1 MRIVVL
7 GAGAIGSAVAYD
19 LCRADDVQRVKVC
32 ESRPAVL
39 RRLRERVDSPKL
51 RTYQTDARDHQTL
64 EGILQNADVVVSCVS
79 PELNPA
85 LARLALSAGAHFCD
99 LGGNEATVQ
108 QMLEL
113 GEEAEQRSRW
123 VVPNCGLAPGL
134 VNVLCMRGID
144 AFDHVRAAHLRVGDV
159 PEVPEP
165 PFGYR
170 LSYAAEKLIEDYTAP
185 VTVLHDGRLETVAPL
200 TGVEQIQF
208 SEGFGPLE
216 AFHASGLVSTLPQDL
231 AGRVQDLECK
241 ALRYPGHAAGMR
253 FVLALG
259 FGEPRT
265 IDVRTHL
272 TYRDVLIRQMRK
284 RFGGAHRDV
293 VLLRIRI
300 EGEKDGRAQTL
311 VYEMIDRYDEETEF
325 SAMQRCTG
333 FSVAA
338 TALLIARKEVPGGG
352 ACPPE
357 RILPKERFFEAL
369 AKRGIEV
376 SERWEDG
383 VALDMA
389 EGVAA

>member
-19 LCRADDVQRVKVC
+19 LCRADDVLRVKVC
-32 ESRPAVL
+32 ESRPSVL
-39 RRLRERVDSPKL
+39 RRLREQVDSPKL

-64 EGILQNADVVVSCVS
+64 EGILANADVVVSCVT
-79 PELNPA
+79 PELNPD
-85 LARLALSAGAHFCD
+85 LARLALRAGAHFVD

-134 VNVLCMRGID
+134 INVLCMRGIE
-144 AFDHVRAAHLRVGDV
+144 AFDRVHAAHLRVGDV
-159 PEVPEP
+159 PEDPEP

-185 VTVLHDGRLETVAPL
+185 VTVLHDGALETVEPL
-200 TGVEQIQF
+200 TDVERLEF

-216 AFHASGLVSTLPQDL
+216 AFHASGLVSTLPHDL
-231 AGRVQDLECK
+231 HGRVQELECK

-253 FVLALG
+253 FVLGLG

-272 TYRDVLIRQMRK
+272 TYRDVLVRQLRK
-284 RFGGAHRDV
+284 RFGGAYRDV
-293 VLLRIRI
+293 VLLRARI

-311 VYEMIDRYDEETEF
+311 IYEMVDRYDEATGF

-338 TALLIARKEVPGGG
+338 TALLLGRKQVPGGG

-357 RILPKERFFEAL
+357 RILPKEPFFDAL
-369 AKRGIEV
+369 AERGLHV
-376 SERWEDG
+376 TERWEDG
-383 VALDMA
+383 APVEPEPA
-389 EGVAA
+389 EA